1 MTEPTRT
8 TPSRSTAWAIDDVA
22 AYLGCEARTVR
33 RLLATDPTFP
43 PPRKVGR
50 RLLWA
55 AAVVPLVPEERQPSL
70 ELLPF
75 FDQRVRE
82 PVGTKQPSTS
92 RRPRRIAAAA
102 R

>member
-8 TPSRSTAWAIDDVA
+8 TPSRSTAWTIDDVA

-55 AAVVPLVPEERQPSL
+55 PGVVPAWLEASTPATREQPARGRSRSRTISSRGVA
-70 ELLPF
+70 
-75 FDQRVRE
+75 DRV
-82 PVGTKQPSTS
+82 
-92 RRPRRIAAAA
+92 
-102 R
+102 